1 MRNTSRGWGWDLA
14 YRISR
19 SKVIWTT
26 LGVPSTIIAGLGY
39 HILYRH
45 YVQTPDPIK
54 IQVILYNKLHLSREE
69 KEIKFRHETTRKP
82 LHRDF
87 QMTLQRKLRAE

>member
-1 MRNTSRGWGWDLA
+1 MRKTSRGWGWELA

-26 LGVPSTIIAGLGY
+26 IGVPSTIITGLGC
-39 HILYRH
+39 HIMYRH

-54 IQVILYNKLHLSREE
+54 IQVIICNKLHLSREE
-69 KEIKFRHETTRKP
+69 KELKLRHEMTRNH
-82 LHRDF
+82 LHRVF
-87 QMTLQRKLRAE
+87 PMTLQRKLRAE